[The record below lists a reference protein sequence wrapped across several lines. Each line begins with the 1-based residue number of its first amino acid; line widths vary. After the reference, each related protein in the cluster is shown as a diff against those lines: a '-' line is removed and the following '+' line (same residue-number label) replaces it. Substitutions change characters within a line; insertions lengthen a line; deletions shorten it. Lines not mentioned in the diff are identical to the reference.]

1 MTRVRLAGQRT
12 FHSLRVRNY
21 RLFFFSQL
29 ISLSGTWMQTTAQS
43 WLVLDLTG
51 KSSAGFALGLMLA
64 LQFLPLLLFGV
75 WGGVIADRLDK
86 RRTLIWTQSSAAV
99 LAVALWL
106 IVLTGITQL
115 WMIYVLAFLLGVV
128 TVFDNPARQAFV
140 IEMVGQ
146 DDVANAV
153 GLNSAV
159 FNGARLIGPAIAGIS
174 IHAIGISPSFLLNAI
189 SFIPV
194 VAALRAMRTREL
206 VRHERLPRSK
216 GQIREGLRY
225 VWREPVLRSTLLLV
239 TVVATFGFNFIIVL
253 PLMARYE
260 FGGDAGLY
268 GLLFAT
274 MAGGSLVGALLA
286 AARARPSRPLLVGSA
301 GAFAALAMLV
311 ALAPNALW
319 AAIGLVPMGA
329 FSMVFIATANS
340 TLQLTSRHEMRGRV
354 MALYALVF
362 LGSTPIGGP
371 LIGWISQQWGAR
383 AGLFLGGAL
392 SLIAAA
398 AAAWGLRRERLR
410 ADGAHEVVALP
421 PTFDVE
427 LEDATA

>member
-1 MTRVRLAGQRT
+1 VTRVRLAGSRT

-51 KSSAGFALGLMLA
+51 KGTAGFALGLMMA

-75 WGGVIADRLDK
+75 WGGVVADRLDK

-106 IVLTGITQL
+106 IVLTGVTQL

-140 IEMVGQ
+140 IEMVGP
-146 DDVANAV
+146 DDLTNAV

-159 FNGARLIGPAIAGIS
+159 FNGARLIGPAIAGIT
-174 IHAIGISPSFLLNAI
+174 IHALGVSPSFLLNAI

-194 VAALRAMRTREL
+194 VAALSAMRTREL
-206 VRHERLPRSK
+206 VRPEPLPRSK
-216 GQIREGLRY
+216 GQVREGLRY
-225 VWREPVLRSTLLLV
+225 VWQTPVLRSTLLLV
-239 TVVATFGFNFIIVL
+239 TVVATFGFNFIIIL
-253 PLMARYE
+253 PLLARYE
-260 FGGDAGLY
+260 FGGGAGLY
-268 GLLFAT
+268 GLLFAVL
-274 MAGGSLVGALLA
+274 AGGSLVGALVT
-286 AARARPSRPLLVGSA
+286 AARARPSRPLLVASA
-301 GAFAALAMLV
+301 AAFSVLAMLV
-311 ALAPNALW
+311 ALAPNAFW
-319 AAIGLVPMGA
+319 ASVGLVPMGA

-371 LIGWISQQWGAR
+371 LIGWISQEWGAR
-383 AGLFLGGAL
+383 TGLFLGGAL
-392 SLIAAA
+392 SLVAAA
-398 AAAWGLRRERLR
+398 AAAWSLRREGRSAVHGR
-410 ADGAHEVVALP
+410 PVIALP

-427 LEDATA
+427 LEEATA

>member
-43 WLVLDLTG
+43 WLVLNLTG
-51 KSSAGFALGLMLA
+51 ESGAGFALGLMMA

-86 RRTLIWTQSSAAV
+86 RKTLVWTQSAAAV

-106 IVLTGITQL
+106 IVLTGVVQL
-115 WMIYVLAFLLGVV
+115 WMIYVLAFFLGVV

-140 IEMVGQ
+140 IEMVGP
-146 DDVANAV
+146 DDVTNAV

-159 FNGARLIGPAIAGIS
+159 FNGARLVGPAIAGVL
-174 IHAIGISPSFLLNAI
+174 IHAIGISPSFLVNAL

-194 VAALRAMRTREL
+194 VAALVAMRTREL
-206 VRHERLPRSK
+206 HQRTPLPREK

-225 VWREPVLRSTLLLV
+225 AWSSPVLRSTLLLV

-253 PLMARYE
+253 PLLAKYE
-260 FGGDAGLY
+260 FHGGAGLY
-268 GLLFAT
+268 GTLFAV
-274 MAGGSLVGALLA
+274 MAGGSLIGALFA
-286 AARARPSRPLLVGSA
+286 AGRARPNQRTLVGSA
-301 GAFAALAMLV
+301 VAFSLLALVV
-311 ALAPNALW
+311 AVAPNVV
-319 AAIGLVPMGA
+319 AAMVALVPMGA

-340 TLQLTSRHEMRGRV
+340 TLQLETRHEMRGRV

-371 LIGWISQQWGAR
+371 IIGWISQQWGAR
-383 AGLFLGGAL
+383 AGLFVGGAL
-392 SLIAAA
+392 SLLAAA
-398 AAAWGLRRERLR
+398 WAVWGLRREQ
-410 ADGAHEVVALP
+410 ATEPSEMIELP
-421 PTFDVE
+421 AQPE
-427 LEDATA
+427 AA

>member
-51 KSSAGFALGLMLA
+51 QKSAGFALGLMMA
-64 LQFLPLLLFGV
+64 LQFLPMLLFGV
-75 WGGVIADRLDK
+75 WGGLVADRLDK
-86 RRTLIWTQSSAAV
+86 RRTLIWTQSAAAA

-106 IVLTGITQL
+106 IVLTGVTEL
-115 WMIYVLAFLLGVV
+115 WMIYVLAFLLGIV
-128 TVFDNPARQAFV
+128 TVFDMPARQAFV
-140 IEMVGQ
+140 IEMVGT

-159 FNGARLIGPAIAGIS
+159 FNGARLVGPAMAGVL

-194 VAALRAMRTREL
+194 VAALAAMRTREL
-206 VRHERLPRSK
+206 VRRTPLTKSK
-216 GQIREGLRY
+216 GQVREGLRY
-225 VWREPVLRSTLLLV
+225 VWREPVLRSTLVLV
-239 TVVATFGFNFIIVL
+239 AVVATFGFNFIIVL
-253 PLMARYE
+253 PLLARYE
-260 FGGDAGLY
+260 FHGDAGLY
-268 GLLFAT
+268 GLLFAL

-301 GAFAALAMLV
+301 AGFSVFAMLV
-311 ALAPNALW
+311 AVAPNVFW
-319 AAIGLVPMGA
+319 AGVGLVPMGA
-329 FSMVFIATANS
+329 FSMAFIATANS

-371 LIGWISQQWGAR
+371 LIGWVSQQWGPR
-383 AGLFLGGAL
+383 SGLFIGGAL
-392 SLIAAA
+392 SLVAAA
-398 AAAWGLRRERLR
+398 AAARSLRRDRVR
-410 ADGAHEVVALP
+410 AAHDV
-421 PTFDVE
+421 VE
-427 LEDATA
+427 LPASYELELAEATA

>member
-51 KSSAGFALGLMLA
+51 QKSAGFALGLMMA
-64 LQFLPLLLFGV
+64 LQFLPMLLFGV
-75 WGGVIADRLDK
+75 WGGLVADRLDK
-86 RRTLIWTQSSAAV
+86 RRTLIWTQSAAAV

-106 IVLTGITQL
+106 IVLTGITEL
-115 WMIYVLAFLLGVV
+115 WMIYVLAFLLGIV

-140 IEMVGQ
+140 IEMVGT

-159 FNGARLIGPAIAGIS
+159 FNGARLVGPAIAGVL
-174 IHAIGISPSFLLNAI
+174 IHAIGISPSFLLNAL

-194 VAALRAMRTREL
+194 VAALAAMRTREL
-206 VRHERLPRSK
+206 VRHTPLTKSK
-216 GQIREGLRY
+216 GQVREGLRY
-225 VWREPVLRSTLLLV
+225 VWRTPVLRSTLVLV
-239 TVVATFGFNFIIVL
+239 TAVATFGFNFIIVL
-253 PLMARYE
+253 PLLARYE
-260 FGGDAGLY
+260 FHGDAGLY
-268 GLLFAT
+268 GLLFAL
-274 MAGGSLVGALLA
+274 MAGGSLVGALVA

-301 GAFAALAMLV
+301 VGFSVFAMLV
-311 ALAPNALW
+311 AVAPNVFW
-319 AAIGLVPMGA
+319 AGVGLVPMGA
-329 FSMVFIATANS
+329 FSMAFIATANS

-371 LIGWISQQWGAR
+371 LIGWISQQWGPR
-383 AGLFLGGAL
+383 SGLFIGGAL
-392 SLIAAA
+392 SLVAAA
-398 AAAWGLRRERLR
+398 AAAVSLRRDRVR
-410 ADGAHEVVALP
+410 AARDVVELP
-421 PTFDVE
+421 PSYDLE
-427 LEDATA
+427 LEEATA

>member
-1 MTRVRLAGQRT
+1 VTRVRLAGQRT

-51 KSSAGFALGLMLA
+51 KNSAGSALGLMLA

-86 RRTLIWTQSSAAV
+86 RRTLIWTQSAAAV

-115 WMIYVLAFLLGVV
+115 WMIYVLAFLLGIV

-140 IEMVGQ
+140 VEMVGT

-159 FNGARLIGPAIAGIS
+159 FNGARLIGPAIAGAS
-174 IHAIGISPSFLLNAI
+174 IHALGISPSFLLNAI

-194 VAALRAMRTREL
+194 VAALAAMRTREL
-206 VRHERLPRSK
+206 VRHTPLARSK
-216 GQIREGLRY
+216 GQVREGLRY
-225 VWREPVLRSTLLLV
+225 VWQTPVLRSTLLLV

-260 FGGDAGLY
+260 FHGDAGLY
-268 GLLFAT
+268 GLLFAL

-301 GAFAALAMLV
+301 VGFSLMAIFV
-311 ALAPNALW
+311 ALAPSPLW
-319 AAIGLVPMGA
+319 AGIGLVPMGA
-329 FSMVFIATANS
+329 FSMAFIATANT
-340 TLQLTSRHEMRGRV
+340 TLQLASRHDMRGRV
-354 MALYALVF
+354 MAVYALVF

-392 SLIAAA
+392 SLVAAVA
-398 AAAWGLRRERLR
+398 AVWSLRRERVR
-410 ADGAHEVVALP
+410 ATHEVVPLP

-427 LEDATA
+427 LEEATA

>member
-1 MTRVRLAGQRT
+1 MTRLRLAGQRT

-43 WLVLDLTG
+43 WLVLNLTG
-51 KSSAGFALGLMLA
+51 EKSAGFALGLMLA

-75 WGGVIADRLDK
+75 YGGLVADRLDK
-86 RRTLIWTQSSAAV
+86 RRTLIWTQSAAAV

-106 IVLTGITQL
+106 IVLTGVVQL

-128 TVFDNPARQAFV
+128 TVFDNPTRQAFV

-159 FNGARLIGPAIAGIS
+159 FNGARLVGPAIAGVS

-194 VAALRAMRTREL
+194 VAALGLMRTHEL
-206 VRHERLPRSK
+206 VRHEPLARSK
-216 GQIREGLRY
+216 GQVREGLRY
-225 VWREPVLRSTLLLV
+225 VWETPALRSTLLLV

-253 PLMARYE
+253 PLLAKYE
-260 FGGDAGLY
+260 FHGGAGLY
-268 GLLFAT
+268 GLLLAV
-274 MAGGSLVGALLA
+274 MAGGSLIGALFA

-301 GAFAALAMLV
+301 AAFSVLAMGV
-311 ALAPNALW
+311 AVAPSALW
-319 AAIGLVPMGA
+319 AAILLVPMGA
-329 FSMVFIATANS
+329 SSMMFIATANS
-340 TLQLTSRHEMRGRV
+340 ALQLTSRHEMRGRV

-371 LIGWISQQWGAR
+371 FIGWISQQWGSR
-383 AGLFLGGAL
+383 AGLFVGGAL
-392 SLIAAA
+392 SLAAA
-398 AAAWGLRRERLR
+398 IPAAWSLRREQRR
-410 ADGAHEVVALP
+410 EASDVVEM
-421 PTFDVE
+421 PTPLDLG
-427 LEDATA
+427 LEEATA

>member
-1 MTRVRLAGQRT
+1 VTRVRLAGQRT

-51 KSSAGFALGLMLA
+51 KSTAGFALGLMMA

-75 WGGVIADRLDK
+75 WGGVVADRLDK

-140 IEMVGQ
+140 IEMVGH

-174 IHAIGISPSFLLNAI
+174 IHAIGISPSFLLNAV

-194 VAALRAMRTREL
+194 VAALGAMRTREL
-206 VRHERLPRSK
+206 VRHTHLPRSK
-216 GQIREGLRY
+216 GQVREGLRY
-225 VWREPVLRSTLLLV
+225 VWQEPVLRSTLVLV

-253 PLMARYE
+253 PLMASYA

-268 GLLFAT
+268 GLLFALL
-274 MAGGSLVGALLA
+274 AGGSLVGALVA
-286 AARARPSRPLLVGSA
+286 AARARPSRPLLVWSA
-301 GAFAALAMLV
+301 VAFSGFAMLV

-319 AAIGLVPMGA
+319 AGIGLVPMGA

-354 MALYALVF
+354 MTLYALVF

-371 LIGWISQQWGAR
+371 LIGWISQQWGPR

-392 SLIAAA
+392 SLVAAA

-410 ADGAHEVVALP
+410 SADAHEVVALP

-427 LEDATA
+427 LEEATA

>member
-1 MTRVRLAGQRT
+1 VTRVRLAGQRT

-51 KSSAGFALGLMLA
+51 QKSAGFALGLMMA

-75 WGGVIADRLDK
+75 WGGVVADRLDK
-86 RRTLIWTQSSAAV
+86 RRTLIWTQSAAAV
-99 LAVALWL
+99 LAIALWL
-106 IVLTGITQL
+106 IVLTGVTQL

-128 TVFDNPARQAFV
+128 TVFDNPTRQAFV
-140 IEMVGQ
+140 IEMVGA

-159 FNGARLIGPAIAGIS
+159 FNGARLVGPAIAGVS

-194 VAALRAMRTREL
+194 VAALGLMRTREL
-206 VRHERLPRSK
+206 VRHTPLARSK
-216 GQIREGLRY
+216 GQVREGLRY
-225 VWREPVLRSTLLLV
+225 VWETPVLRSTLLLV
-239 TVVATFGFNFIIVL
+239 TAVATFGFNFIIVL
-253 PLMARYE
+253 PLLAKYE
-260 FGGDAGLY
+260 FHGDAGLY
-268 GLLFAT
+268 GLLLAL
-274 MAGGSLVGALLA
+274 MAGGSLVGALVA
-286 AARARPSRPLLVGSA
+286 AARARPSRPVLVGSA
-301 GAFAALAMLV
+301 AGFSVLAMLV

-319 AAIGLVPMGA
+319 AGIGLVPMGA
-329 FSMVFIATANS
+329 FSMLFIATANS

-371 LIGWISQQWGAR
+371 LIGWISQQWGPR
-383 AGLFLGGAL
+383 SGLFLGGAL
-392 SLIAAA
+392 SLAAA
-398 AAAWGLRRERLR
+398 IPAGWSLQRERRR
-410 ADGAHEVVALP
+410 AASDVVDLP
-421 PTFDVE
+421 PAFDVE
-427 LEDATA
+427 LEEATA